1 MNSPKHAAARS
12 HHLAASWSGFCHNP
26 HVQTE
31 FAALILALFAFAGT
45 LIGLHITP
53 VVCAALAVVLVC
65 GDLVDWLISRRR
77 H

>member
-1 MNSPKHAAARS
+1 MNSPKITFRS
-12 HHLAASWSGFCHNP
+12 HSLGASWSGFCHNP

-31 FAALILALFAFAGT
+31 FTALILALFAFAGT

-53 VVCAALAVVLVC
+53 VVCATLAAILVC
-65 GDLVDWLISRRR
+65 GDAVDWILGRRK

>member
-1 MNSPKHAAARS
+1 MNSSKQATPRS
-12 HHLAASWSGFCHNP
+12 HGLVASWTGFCHNP

-31 FAALILALFAFAGT
+31 FAALILALFAFAGA

-53 VVCAALAVVLVC
+53 IVCASLAAILVC
-65 GDLVDWLISRRR
+65 GDAVDWILGRSK

>member
-1 MNSPKHAAARS
+1 MNGDKHGVSRTHS
-12 HHLAASWSGFCHNP
+12 LAASWSGFCHNP

-31 FAALILALFAFAGT
+31 FAALILALFAFAGA

-53 VVCAALAVVLVC
+53 IVCAALAVILVC
-65 GDLVDWLISRRR
+65 GDFVDWLISRRG